1 MGTDEVRFP
10 NSRGHL
16 LSGRLD
22 QPEGAV
28 RGFALFAHCFTC
40 SKRTRASARI
50 CRALTRH
57 GIGVLR
63 FDFTGLGESEGE
75 FADHSFSSSVDDLVA
90 AADWMRGQGYAP
102 RFLVGHSLGGAAVIA
117 AASRV
122 PESVAV
128 VTINA
133 PADTAHTAHLIRDP
147 SGELAARGVAPV
159 EIGGRVFTVRRE
171 LLDDL
176 RSQPQMER
184 IRSLGRALLVM
195 HSPQDAT
202 VGIENARVIFE
213 AARHPKSFV
222 ALDGASHL
230 LEADADARLVADVV
244 AAWAG
249 RYLRPDA
256 GADTDTDT
264 DTVADTDADTD
275 DADGADGALPAGTVV
290 VEESGQG
297 RYGQVVR
304 AGRHT
309 WTADEPRTLPGA
321 VDSGPTPYDHLLA
334 ALGTCTSMTV
344 RMYADRKGWPL
355 TGVRVTLRMA
365 DVHADRHADHLE
377 ACTDDS
383 AADLPATIRGVVR
396 EITLDGDL
404 DDAQRARL
412 EEIAD
417 KCPVHRTL
425 HQGLP
430 VVPPDEEA

>member
-1 MGTDEVRFP
+1 VGTDEVRFP
-10 NSRGHL
+10 NARGHL

-22 QPEGAV
+22 LPEGAAT
-28 RGFALFAHCFTC
+28 GFALFAHCFTC

-90 AADWMRGQGYAP
+90 AADWMRRQGYAP
-102 RFLVGHSLGGAAVIA
+102 RILVGHSLGGAAVIA
-117 AASRV
+117 AASRI

-147 SGELAARGVAPV
+147 SGDLAAHGVASV
-159 EIGGRVFTVRRE
+159 EIAGRVFTVRRE

-176 RSQPQMER
+176 GSQPQMDR
-184 IRSLGRALLVM
+184 IRALGKALLVM

-202 VGIENARVIFE
+202 VGIDNARIIFE

-244 AAWAG
+244 AAWVG
-249 RYLRPDA
+249 RYLWPAA
-256 GADTDTDT
+256 GADTDAAASRVDH
-264 DTVADTDADTD
+264 ADDMD
-275 DADGADGALPAGTVV
+275 DADDADDALPAGTVV
-290 VEESGQG
+290 VEESGRG

-321 VDSGPTPYDHLLA
+321 VDSGPSPYDHLLA
-334 ALGTCTSMTV
+334 ALGSCTSMTV

-355 TGVRVTLRMA
+355 TGVRVALRMA
-365 DVHADRHADHLE
+365 DVHADRHADHLR

-383 AADLPATIRGVVR
+383 RPDAPATMRGVVR
-396 EITLDGDL
+396 EITLSGDL
-404 DDAQRARL
+404 DDGQRARL
-412 EEIAD
+412 QEIAD